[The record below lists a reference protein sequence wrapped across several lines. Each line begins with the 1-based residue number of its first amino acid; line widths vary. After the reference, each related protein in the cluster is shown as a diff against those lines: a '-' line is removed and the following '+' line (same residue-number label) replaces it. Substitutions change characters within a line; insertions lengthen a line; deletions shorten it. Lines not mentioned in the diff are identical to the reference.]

1 MNWLLFLV
9 ALFFAWLAYDAWKV
23 AVPAE
28 NVPYSITARGLGQ
41 SVDGVPLQ
49 EQEKQKNWNL
59 RYGIGDL
66 SHVVWLW
73 GILAL
78 ACAFGSV
85 VGFFV

>member
-1 MNWLLFLV
+1 MSWLLFLA

-23 AVPAE
+23 ALPAE
-28 NVPYSITARGLGQ
+28 NVPYSITAKGLGQ

-49 EQEKQKNWNL
+49 EQEKRKHWNL

-66 SHVVWLW
+66 SHAVWLW

-78 ACAFGSV
+78 TCAFGSV
-85 VGFFV
+85 AGFFA